1 MSTDYIE
8 YEQGIASNCCASSI
22 LANTDIC
29 SECGE
34 HCAPVLWED
43 LEYDDL
49 MDVYR
54 DVGMSPSD
62 FI

>member
-1 MSTDYIE
+1 MSIDYSDVWELNAVSDCCNAGVYLNGICAE
-8 YEQGIASNCCASSI
+8 CKDHCTPVYEEEEEVSI
-22 LANTDIC
+22 
-29 SECGE
+29 
-34 HCAPVLWED
+34 
-43 LEYDDL
+43 